1 MGFKQEG
8 VPDMNVEITAAFAL
22 SGIVVLGSA
31 FATGGCGG
39 PAVPPPPPTQA
50 RLAGFCDDKSP
61 CPGDAP
67 CTDHEC
73 KPAVPALASRPMVEC
88 GDEQR
93 CKGPGEKCRN
103 GHCVG
108 PELGGPGCRDF
119 GSAAFAFDPIART
132 LEICRLEAGR
142 WVLLGTSRDA
152 AMVRGE
158 PFAEIELD
166 LSGLWAT

>member
-73 KPAVPALASRPMVEC
+73 KPAVPALARSKNSARPPVAPSTLAA
-88 GDEQR
+88 R
-93 CKGPGEKCRN
+93 KSKVALPAL
-103 GHCVG
+103 V
-108 PELGGPGCRDF
+108 
-119 GSAAFAFDPIART
+119 SA
-132 LEICRLEAGR
+132 
-142 WVLLGTSRDA
+142 
-152 AMVRGE
+152 
-158 PFAEIELD
+158 
-166 LSGLWAT
+166 